1 MQASQ
6 FLNTSCACDSAFFNR
21 ACEVQPGR
29 ARAGRWH
36 PCIQPDARDATTGS
50 TRASNRMRAM
60 LPTLHRQTAVSVGS
74 ARPPPNPE
82 GVTTHLP
89 SPPSPRVCVPA
100 CPCPF
105 PHSGGNG
112 DACLAG
118 KIRRSRAG
126 FHSGGTPRLR
136 RSLRQAP
143 ASPWTWCRAAA
154 SQPCRRALDCRTPSE
169 RPAARRADAPPDVRS
184 RSSGPVDCQP
194 LAVAASQPC
203 SPAASG
209 PHRSHA
215 AGPSIVRRRPSG
227 QQPGEQMPPLRCA
240 RAPPD
245 RSTASPLQSRPRG
258 AAGPPPGRLAAM
270 PPGPRLSD
278 ADWPGAAMQPGHLAA
293 MPPGTRLTD
302 ADRAARACG

>member
-6 FLNTSCACDSAFFNR
+6 CLNTSCACDSAFFNR

-89 SPPSPRVCVPA
+89 SPPLPRVCVPA

-169 RPAARRADAPPDVRS
+169 RPAARRADAPP
-184 RSSGPVDCQP
+184 VDCQP
-194 LAVAASQPC
+194 FAIAASRC
-203 SPAASG
+203 SRAASG
-209 PHRSHA
+209 PPRRHA
-215 AGPSIVRRRPSG
+215 AGPSIVRRRLAGRSHAPGPPRSHAAGHSTDGRRPSG
-227 QQPGEQMPPLRCA
+227 QSLRLSQVWMK
-240 RAPPD
+240 P
-245 RSTASPLQSRPRG
+245 S
-258 AAGPPPGRLAAM
+258 PGRKDM
-270 PPGPRLSD
+270 PPG
-278 ADWPGAAMQPGHLAA
+278 AAALV
-293 MPPGTRLTD
+293 R
-302 ADRAARACG
+302 